1 MSPVP
6 SVGEV
11 WRSRYHLA
19 VLAVGLVI
27 FTWAAI
33 DVVRDGVGWHLGLAT
48 LVAVP
53 LITVVARFPM
63 ILDSGSGG
71 IEVGFDSS
79 ILIFLLCTLDTSD
92 ALVAWSLGVLVTQ
105 VTAQKT
111 GNVKCFNIGLGVI
124 AGGLAA
130 AVYTSASGG
139 SIGTPR
145 ELAAALLAAAT
156 YFVTDYLLSALSVS
170 IGAQSRLRRE
180 LMQRGTLLAIACFV
194 PLDSLGYLGAVVQR
208 ATPWW
213 TLSLLAVP
221 LVTLLIATRAVT
233 RGQENARRLTV
244 LFSAAVRAQALV
256 DRDAVI
262 DSLLRDAR
270 QLLKLR
276 DVRLRDTPPSDGTI
290 AVPVQLGDESRWL
303 VARAQ
308 NRARATVAGDEQAL
322 RALAAVAS
330 DAVSRLELT
339 EEMVHVARHDP
350 LTDLPNRGILLD
362 RLTQALPRQEGEPVA
377 LLFIDLDGFKPINDR
392 YGHAVG
398 DDVLV
403 RLATRMRRC
412 VRSTDTVARLGG
424 DEFAI
429 LFENVERAL
438 MPAMCERVLRAI
450 GEVIEVAGQEVQLG
464 ASVGL
469 AYGVAGDSAAAL
481 LRNADLA
488 MYEAKTTGKARY
500 VEYEST
506 MGQARMERLE
516 LVDDLREAVDDA
528 AIDVAYQPVVGVGS
542 GRIVGVE
549 ALARWSRNGVPV
561 PPDVF
566 IRVAEE
572 TGLIVPLGD
581 VILGKVAADAPALLA
596 AADGEGLS
604 VSVNIS
610 AAQLRETEFIATV
623 ARAAEAMRGTALVLE
638 ITERQ
643 GVDLDDRI
651 LAAMRAIESMGV
663 VFAIDDFGVGFS
675 SISYL
680 HDLPAHII
688 KADAALSHGID
699 QDVRARALL
708 RSVVLMGRSLGFE
721 VVVEGIERE
730 AQLDVIRE
738 DAPSALAQGYLMHR
752 PMTLDQLLSVMHAER
767 EDAARHAL

>member
-1 MSPVP
+1 MSSVS

-11 WRSRYHLA
+11 WRWRYHLT
-19 VLAVGLVI
+19 VLAIGLAV
-27 FTWAAI
+27 FTAAVV
-33 DVVRDGVGWHLGLAT
+33 DVVHDGIGWDLVVAT
-48 LVAVP
+48 VVSVP
-53 LITVVARFPM
+53 LIATIARFPM
-63 ILDSGSGG
+63 LLDSGSGA

-79 ILIFLLCTLDTSD
+79 ILMFLLCTLDHSD
-92 ALVAWSLGVLVTQ
+92 AIVVWCLGVLATQ
-105 VTAQKT
+105 LTMSKTASARS
-111 GNVKCFNIGLGVI
+111 FNIGLGAI

-130 AVYTSASGG
+130 GVYANGTGTAV
-139 SIGTPR
+139 GTPR
-145 ELAAALLAAAT
+145 ELVAVALAAAT
-156 YFVTDYLLSALSVS
+156 YFLTDYVLSGVSVA
-170 IGAQSRLRRE
+170 IGARTRLRRE

-208 ATPWW
+208 STPWW

-256 DRDAVI
+256 DREAVVDA
-262 DSLLRDAR
+262 LLRDAR
-270 QLLKLR
+270 QLLKLKE
-276 DVRLRDTPPSDGTI
+276 VGLRETAAPDGAI
-290 AVPVQLGDESRWL
+290 AVPVQLGDDSRWL

-308 NRARATVAGDEQAL
+308 NRARATITGDEQAL

-339 EEMVHVARHDP
+339 DEMVHVARHDP

-362 RLTQALPRQEGEPVA
+362 RLTHALARQRTDPVA

-392 YGHAVG
+392 YGHGVG
-398 DDVLV
+398 DEVLV
-403 RLATRMRRC
+403 TLAMRLRRC
-412 VRSTDTVARLGG
+412 VRATDTVARLGG

-429 LFENVERAL
+429 LFEDVDRVL
-438 MPAMCERVLRAI
+438 MPLMCERILNSV
-450 GEVIEVAGQEVQLG
+450 GEEIDIAGQPVSLG

-469 AYGVAGDSAAAL
+469 AYGVSGDSAAAL

-488 MYEAKTTGKARY
+488 MYEAKTNGKGRY
-500 VEYEST
+500 VEYESV
-506 MGQARMERLE
+506 MGQARLERLE
-516 LVDDLREAVDDA
+516 LIDDLRRAIDDH
-528 AIDVAYQPVVGVGS
+528 AIDVVYQPVISVGT
-542 GRIVGVE
+542 GRIVGAE
-549 ALARWSRNGVPV
+549 ALARWRRNGVPV
-561 PPDVF
+561 PTDVF
-566 IRVAEE
+566 ISVAEE

-581 VILGKVAADAPALLA
+581 VILGKVAGDAPALLS
-596 AADGEGLS
+596 AADGESLS
-604 VSVNIS
+604 VNVNIS
-610 AAQLRETEFIATV
+610 AAQLREPEFIGTV
-623 ARAAEAMRGTALVLE
+623 ARAVSAMRGTSLILE

-643 GVDLDDRI
+643 GVDLDDGI

-680 HDLPAHII
+680 HDLPAQII
-688 KADAALSHGID
+688 KADAALSQGID

-730 AQLDVIRE
+730 SQLAVIRE
-738 DAPSALAQGYLMHR
+738 DAPGVLAQGYLMHR
-752 PMTLDQLLSVMHAER
+752 PMPLEDLLSVMHLER
-767 EDAARHAL
+767 DGRAAAR